1 MNGVIKE
8 ISTKF
13 CGNRNSLSNMVKS
26 KSLHSAADKYFTWM
40 KHEPVSGLRNN
51 RDWEYRLS
59 VRQYEVRRAAEGEIR
74 QGDGLSFLFYR
85 QVK

>member
-1 MNGVIKE
+1 
-8 ISTKF
+8 
-13 CGNRNSLSNMVKS
+13 
-26 KSLHSAADKYFTWM
+26 M

-59 VRQYEVRRAAEGEIR
+59 VWQYEVRRAAEGEIR
-74 QGDGLSFLFYR
+74 QDDGLSFLFYR